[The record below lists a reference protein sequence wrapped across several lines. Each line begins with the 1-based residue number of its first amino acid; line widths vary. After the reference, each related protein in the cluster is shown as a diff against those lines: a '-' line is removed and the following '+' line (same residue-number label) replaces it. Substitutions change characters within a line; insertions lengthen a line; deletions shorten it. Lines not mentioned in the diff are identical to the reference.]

1 MLWRLRDRG
10 ASARADVAVTDWGTP
25 TPKTAYC
32 ALPCLRTVEQYGS
45 TYRYSSR
52 SARRARGA
60 ARVKRFSIT
69 SSKALLCLPPRLL
82 MALRSEDLKGQ
93 REALTDDV
101 DGSGGEESAMTPEK
115 SASNKEAKKTLRDSA
130 MPVIMISALL
140 LTFGALAGVVIF
152 VVGRA
157 FGNEEPISLF
167 SNEAA
172 LGSSNATRQ

>member
-1 MLWRLRDRG
+1 
-10 ASARADVAVTDWGTP
+10 
-25 TPKTAYC
+25 
-32 ALPCLRTVEQYGS
+32 
-45 TYRYSSR
+45 
-52 SARRARGA
+52 
-60 ARVKRFSIT
+60 
-69 SSKALLCLPPRLL
+69 